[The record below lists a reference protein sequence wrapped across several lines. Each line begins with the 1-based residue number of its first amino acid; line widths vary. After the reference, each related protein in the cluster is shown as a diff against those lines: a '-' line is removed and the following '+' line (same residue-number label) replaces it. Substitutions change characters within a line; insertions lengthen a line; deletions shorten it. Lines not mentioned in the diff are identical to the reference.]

1 MDEEQGL
8 SSPIAGGIRGIRR
21 SVSSSVFTGRAV
33 APPAPD
39 PQVTSLLNQ
48 NSLTLSTVSSQL
60 ANISEQVGGL
70 NNSLLSIKDNLDIN
84 DQLDRRREQEKAKRD
99 AVLAEQALRE
109 GKESQ
114 LEKKIQFA
122 LLTPVRKVSTVAQ
135 GILGRLGNFLLFLAG
150 GWLVDKTLTLIRLT
164 SEGNIDKLNEFK
176 RKFLGNLLVLGGI
189 GVALTVGVGKIVATV
204 GRLSSL
210 ALKLAFSNLIR
221 KPFSAALNF
230 LRKAVVDF
238 TKFAVRQSG
247 KIITK
252 GPGQL
257 LKFFKPL
264 LPVGLLGAIP
274 FRKQIMNF
282 FRSITGKK
290 IITES
295 VEGGAKNIT
304 KTGAGGFLRKIPY
317 VGTIINAVFGFLD
330 YQYRRKDKDGDGT
343 PDQTKKEAGMGAG
356 GGVLGTIIGGLVAA
370 TLIPE
375 PISSAIGGVGLAILG
390 AALTFAGYNVGT
402 LIGDELS
409 GLNKKKRNQSKE
421 KESSEGDEVSSVE
434 TYTSGDIAMSLGSA
448 DSNNITPINV
458 KKEFNVASAI
468 SNTDESP
475 QITYLPIG
483 GVENS
488 KVPAGAGAGSSK
500 SPSDS
505 LPTIPSSDFA
515 NTSIA
520 LSESIYNV
528 VV

>member
-21 SVSSSVFTGRAV
+21 SISSNVFTGRAV

-210 ALKLAFSNLIR
+210 ALKLAFSNLIK
-221 KPFSAALNF
+221 KPFSAVLTF
-230 LRKAVVDF
+230 LR
-238 TKFAVRQSG
+238 RQVKEFG
-247 KIITK
+247 KIVLSQSKKIFTK

-257 LKFFKPL
+257 LKVFKPL

-274 FRKQIMNF
+274 FSKQIMNF
-282 FRSITGKK
+282 LKSPFGKK
-290 IITES
+290 AVTET
-295 VEGGAKNIT
+295 VEGGAQA
-304 KTGAGGFLRKIPY
+304 GAKGGVGGFLKKIPY
-317 VGTIINAVFGFLD
+317 VGTIITAVFGFLD
-330 YQYRRKDKDGDGT
+330 YQDRRKDKDKDGT

-356 GGVLGTIIGGLVAA
+356 GGAIGTLAA
-370 TLIPE
+370 TLATMFLIPE
-375 PISSAIGGVGLAILG
+375 PISSAIGGVGMAILG
-390 AALTFAGYNVGT
+390 IVLSIAGYNIGT

-421 KESSEGDEVSSVE
+421 KESSEGDEVSSVK
-434 TYTSGDIAMSLGSA
+434 TYTSGDIAMNLGST
-448 DSNNITPINV
+448 DSNNIIPVSYTHL
-458 KKEFNVASAI
+458 
-468 SNTDESP
+468 T
-475 QITYLPIG
+475 
-483 GVENS
+483 
-488 KVPAGAGAGSSK
+488 
-500 SPSDS
+500 
-505 LPTIPSSDFA
+505 LPTKA
-515 NTSIA
+515 
-520 LSESIYNV
+520 
-528 VV
+528 

>member
-21 SVSSSVFTGRAV
+21 SISSNVFTGRAV

-122 LLTPVRKVSTVAQ
+122 LLTPVRKVSTAAQ

-210 ALKLAFSNLIR
+210 ALKLAFSNLIK
-221 KPFSAALNF
+221 KPFGAALTF
-230 LRKAVVDF
+230 LK
-238 TKFAVRQSG
+238 RQVKEFG
-247 KIITK
+247 KIVLSQSKKIFTK

-257 LKFFKPL
+257 LKVFKPL

-290 IITES
+290 IITET
-295 VEGGAKNIT
+295 VEGGAKAGV
-304 KTGAGGFLRKIPY
+304 KGGVGGFLKNVPII
-317 VGTIINAVFGFLD
+317 GTLITSVFGYLD
-330 YQYRRKDKDGDGT
+330 YQDRRKDKDKDGT

-356 GGVLGTIIGGLVAA
+356 GGAIGTLAA
-370 TLIPE
+370 TLATMFLIPE
-375 PISSAIGGVGLAILG
+375 PISSAIGGVGMAILG
-390 AALTFAGYNVGT
+390 IVLSIAGYNIGT

-434 TYTSGDIAMSLGSA
+434 TYSSGDIAMTLGSG
-448 DSNNITPINV
+448 DGNNITPINV
-458 KKEFNVASAI
+458 KKELNVASAI

-483 GVENS
+483 GMQDS
-488 KVPAGAGAGSSK
+488 KVPAGTGAGSSK

>member
-21 SVSSSVFTGRAV
+21 SVSSSIFTGRAV
-33 APPAPD
+33 PPPAPD

-48 NSLTLSTVSSQL
+48 NSLTLTSVSSQL
-60 ANISEQVGGL
+60 SNISDQVRGL
-70 NNSLLSIKDNLDIN
+70 NNSLLSIKDNLDLN
-84 DQLDRRREQEKAKRD
+84 DQLERRREQEKARRESI
-99 AVLAEQALRE
+99 LAEQALRE
-109 GKESQ
+109 GKESD

-122 LLTPVRKVSTVAQ
+122 LLTPVRKVSSFAQ
-135 GILGRLGNFLLFLAG
+135 GILGRLGNFLLFIAG

-176 RKFLGNLLVLGGI
+176 AKFLGNLLLLGGI
-189 GVALTVGVGKIVATV
+189 GVALTMGVGKIVSTV

-210 ALKLAFSNLIR
+210 ALKLAFSDLIKR
-221 KPFSAALNF
+221 PFTAVINY

-238 TKFAVRQSG
+238 GKFASKQVG

-252 GPGQL
+252 GPRQL
-257 LKFFKPL
+257 LRIFKPL
-264 LPVGLLGAIP
+264 LPVGLLGALP
-274 FRKQIMNF
+274 FGKQIMNF
-282 FRSITGKK
+282 LKSPFGKK
-290 IITES
+290 AVTES
-295 VEGGAKNIT
+295 VEGGAKAGV
-304 KTGAGGFLRKIPY
+304 KGGAGGFLKNIPY
-317 VGTIINAVFGFLD
+317 IGTIITSIFGFLE
-330 YQYRRKDKDGDGT
+330 YQNRRKDKDGDGT

-356 GGVLGTIIGGLVAA
+356 GGALGTLIGGLVAA

-390 AALTFAGYNVGT
+390 AVLSIAGYNVGT

-421 KESSEGDEVSSVE
+421 KESSGGDEVSSIQ
-434 TYTSGDIAMSLGSA
+434 TYSSGNLAMGFNKEGTS
-448 DSNNITPINV
+448 NITPINA
-458 KKEFNVASAI
+458 KKELNIASKI
-468 SNTDESP
+468 SNVDESP
-475 QITYLPIG
+475 EITYVPLSG
-483 GVENS
+483 ATNSGVPS
-488 KVPAGAGAGSSK
+488 SGTGSSK
-500 SPSDS
+500 RPSDS

-520 LSESIYNV
+520 LSESIFNV